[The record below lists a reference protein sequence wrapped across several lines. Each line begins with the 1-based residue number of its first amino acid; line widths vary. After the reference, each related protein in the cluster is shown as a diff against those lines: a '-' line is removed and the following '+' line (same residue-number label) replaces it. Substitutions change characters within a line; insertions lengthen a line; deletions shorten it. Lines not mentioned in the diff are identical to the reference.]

1 MLLTQPVCQ
10 RLGLL
15 ALISRKHMLVELE
28 TALRAAGT
36 PWSYFTGSTGT
47 FLVQNK
53 STNTDGNGGTFFFP
67 PLKKKVERED
77 FTTAA
82 AVRDDLRHLLM
93 HRDLK
98 KMQARA

>member
-1 MLLTQPVCQ
+1 MP
-10 RLGLL
+10 
-15 ALISRKHMLVELE
+15 A
-28 TALRAAGT
+28 AWAAGLVI
-36 PWSYFTGSTGT
+36 PQRQASRAGDGAACGRYSFVLLYWLHWFFLGT
-47 FLVQNK
+47 KAQILTATEVLYIF
-53 STNTDGNGGTFFFP
+53 
-67 PLKKKVERED
+67 KKKVERED